1 MSTETNNKK
10 SVDSTEGAEGTS
22 GETGNEEVPPLKEMK
37 AVTLT
42 AHGGLKGLRV
52 QNRTES
58 VISEG
63 EVLIRVKAWYV
74 KFLSLAVSGYFCVRL
89 YKKLSS
95 IITLHMDVFVVK
107 LCANNR
113 QYFIIFL
120 FSLFI
125 AFVFSLF
132 MMMKWTRFPRPDASS
147 GSY

>member
-1 MSTETNNKK
+1 MSTEANNKK
-10 SVDSTEGAEGTS
+10 SSDSIEGTS
-22 GETGNEEVPPLKEMK
+22 GEAGNEEVPPLKEMK

-58 VISEG
+58 IVSEG

-74 KFLSLAVSGYFCVRL
+74 TLISLAVPRCFCVCL
-89 YKKLSS
+89 YKKLCSV
-95 IITLHMDVFVVK
+95 ITLHMDVFVTK
-107 LCANNR
+107 LCAKNR

-125 AFVFSLF
+125 AFISPSVH
-132 MMMKWTRFPRPDASS
+132 DADEVDLVSQT
-147 GSY
+147 